1 MITDIAPATQFA
13 TTSNWR
19 TAARG
24 IAIWLALAH
33 ARGLACWRRFF
44 DSRDCHFR
52 LPQSAELES
61 SNSAALTRHCWPDA
75 VRRDRTDNARNGST
89 AGYISPTPTSP
100 CFAISVRRCAA
111 AREAAQQRQTTAT
124 PAERFN
130 ASAGCGVRINV
141 RSRAGKQG
149 KGGVSLPFPPGAT
162 LSSIGNWRHH
172 RAPPN
177 APA

>member
-1 MITDIAPATQFA
+1 MIADIAPAAQIA
-13 TTSNWR
+13 ATSNWR

-33 ARGLACWRRFF
+33 ARRLACWRRFF
-44 DSRDCHFR
+44 DSRDCRFR
-52 LPQSAELES
+52 LPRSAELES
-61 SNSAALTRHCWPDA
+61 PNSAALTRNGWPDA
-75 VRRDRTDNARNGST
+75 VRRDRTDNARNGPT

-100 CFAISVRRCAA
+100 CFAIPIRRCVA
-111 AREAAQQRQTTAT
+111 ARESARQRQTATT

-130 ASAGCGVRINV
+130 ASTGCGVRINV

-162 LSSIGNWRHH
+162 
-172 RAPPN
+172 
-177 APA
+177 

>member
-13 TTSNWR
+13 ATSSRR

-24 IAIWLALAH
+24 IAAWLALSH
-33 ARGLACWRRFF
+33 ARDLACRRRFF
-44 DSRDCHFR
+44 DSRDCRFR
-52 LPQSAELES
+52 LPWSAELES
-61 SNSAALTRHCWPDA
+61 PNSAALTRHGWPDS

-100 CFAISVRRCAA
+100 CFAIPIRRRAA
-111 AREAAQQRQTTAT
+111 AREAARQRQTAAT
-124 PAERFN
+124 PVERFN
-130 ASAGCGVRINV
+130 ASAGCGVRINM

-162 LSSIGNWRHH
+162 RSSIGN
-172 RAPPN
+172 
-177 APA
+177 